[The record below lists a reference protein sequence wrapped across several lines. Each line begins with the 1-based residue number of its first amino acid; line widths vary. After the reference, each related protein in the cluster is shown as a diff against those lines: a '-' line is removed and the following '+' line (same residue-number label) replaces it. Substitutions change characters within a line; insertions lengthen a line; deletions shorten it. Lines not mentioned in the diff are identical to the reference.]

1 MLIDFRG
8 LKAKHG
14 MRVTGVLHVGA
25 HECEE
30 AGVYAEIV
38 EPGARVVW
46 VEGNPSI
53 CARMRA
59 RGVADVHEALV
70 SDVDGAETDF
80 IVTNNGQSSSILELA
95 EHSREH
101 PDVFEVARV
110 RLKTVTLASLLAGFE
125 EPPVFNFI
133 NLDIQGAEL
142 LALRGLGAERLSS
155 VDYVY
160 TEVNVRELYAGCAL
174 LPEMDAFLGAA
185 GFERADTAITRH
197 GWGDALYLRKS
208 RKLPIVAGRYINLD
222 SRPDRDAAMRDLAA
236 RLPFPVTRLSATA
249 RDNGALG
256 CALSHVAALDELS
269 AIPGRPD
276 DWCVVLEDD
285 FRLTRNGE
293 SALVPALS
301 AALVPDN
308 NAVLLS
314 YRLLS
319 PKSSVCLSPGT
330 VELRGVYTASGY
342 AVRRGFMP
350 ALRRCFHE
358 AAAGLASGRPTPI
371 DVAWFALQVPGG
383 GFVGPCP
390 KLGEQTPSYS
400 DIERRHVDYGAMEHE
415 VPPRAPG
422 AGGGFFVSLQGG
434 LGNQLFQAALG
445 LASAARFGCAVILST
460 DSRGIEGR
468 LSHVYCAHPELAG
481 RPPSDPAVASELA
494 RRTYARSVFRG
505 ISRGACPTTHPVKV
519 HREKKFNEVVAP
531 PAPDGDGWVV
541 LDGYFQSERHW
552 EGHPAA
558 VEVLRRNIEE
568 HCANSPEVRVP
579 EGAVALHVRRGDF
592 VCNAVCAV
600 LDESYYERAF
610 AALEAAGV
618 DLASTPLMVFTND
631 RQWCE
636 SWPLLARIRER
647 TPESSFVDSGDDV
660 VDLNAMSRCTH
671 KVIANSTYSWWGAYM
686 GEKQG
691 SVVVAPKQWFGAG
704 GPISAWDKIYPAGWI
719 VV

>member
-400 DIERRHVDYGAMEHE
+400 DIERRHVDYGAIEHE
-415 VPPRAPG
+415 VPPRSGGRRRLFRQPPGRPGQPAVPGGAWPRLRRSLRVRRDPVHGLPRDRGAPVARLLRAPRARG
-422 AGGGFFVSLQGG
+422 QATFRPGGGVR
-434 LGNQLFQAALG
+434 
-445 LASAARFGCAVILST
+445 ARPQ
-460 DSRGIEGR
+460 D
-468 LSHVYCAHPELAG
+468 
-481 RPPSDPAVASELA
+481 
-494 RRTYARSVFRG
+494 
-505 ISRGACPTTHPVKV
+505 
-519 HREKKFNEVVAP
+519 
-531 PAPDGDGWVV
+531 
-541 LDGYFQSERHW
+541 
-552 EGHPAA
+552 
-558 VEVLRRNIEE
+558 LR
-568 HCANSPEVRVP
+568 AKRVP
-579 EGAVALHVRRGDF
+579 GNIYVMIKIHT
-592 VCNAVCAV
+592 CNKNIPR
-600 LDESYYERAF
+600 SNYTTR
-610 AALEAAGV
+610 
-618 DLASTPLMVFTND
+618 NK
-631 RQWCE
+631 
-636 SWPLLARIRER
+636 
-647 TPESSFVDSGDDV
+647 
-660 VDLNAMSRCTH
+660 H
-671 KVIANSTYSWWGAYM
+671 AN
-686 GEKQG
+686 
-691 SVVVAPKQWFGAG
+691 
-704 GPISAWDKIYPAGWI
+704 
-719 VV
+719 